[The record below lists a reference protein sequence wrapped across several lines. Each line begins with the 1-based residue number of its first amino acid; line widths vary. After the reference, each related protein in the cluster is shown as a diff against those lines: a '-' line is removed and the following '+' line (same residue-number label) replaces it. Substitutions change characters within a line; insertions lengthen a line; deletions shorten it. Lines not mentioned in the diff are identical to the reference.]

1 MSRKIQTAILTAVV
15 IVTLAVASV
24 APLCGQAVANAQIQ
38 GLITDPSGAVVP
50 NARVTARQT
59 NTGFVRRTVTSANG
73 SYLLPNRN
81 SSGGCSVWVW
91 CVAGGVAQ
99 Q

>member
-1 MSRKIQTAILTAVV
+1 MCSAIRSFDRAREAVGKY
-15 IVTLAVASV
+15 LAVADGMSAV
-24 APLCGQAVANAQIQ
+24 KPLKNYG
-38 GLITDPSGAVVP
+38 
-50 NARVTARQT
+50 
-59 NTGFVRRTVTSANG
+59 
-73 SYLLPNRN
+73 N